1 VITYETFLAEVE
13 QQAQASREEAERAVR
28 ATLQTLAERISAG
41 QAEDLARQLP
51 PEVRPLLEGDGE
63 GEPFTLA
70 EFLRRVAEREG
81 ADLATAEQHAAA
93 VFAALGLAVTREE
106 LEDMSSELPKDFA
119 PLVDAAQAPP
129 PPREQPQ
136 PAVAAGEF
144 EGRVARHGGIDRD
157 AAHRATAAVLETLAE
172 RITHGEVEDVE
183 ARLPAELHPPLQ
195 RGDAL
200 SNGAARPLSLKQ
212 FVLRVAEREG
222 VTPDTAHEH
231 ARAVFLTL
239 REVVGEKEFSDVDAQ
254 LPDEYAALL
263 ARH

>member
-1 VITYETFLAEVE
+1 MITYQTFLAEVE
-13 QQAQASREEAERAVR
+13 QQAPASREEAERAVR
-28 ATLQTLAERISAG
+28 ATLQTLAERISTGEA
-41 QAEDLARQLP
+41 QDLARQLP
-51 PEVRPLLEGDGE
+51 PEVRPLLDGDGDA
-63 GEPFTLA
+63 EPFTLP

-81 ADLATAEQHAAA
+81 VDLPTAERHAAA
-93 VFAALGLAVTREE
+93 VFAALGLAVSREE
-106 LEDMSSELPKDFA
+106 LHDAFAQLSKDYA

-129 PPREQPQ
+129 PPLDPPQ
-136 PAVAAGEF
+136 PPVAADEF

-157 AAHRATAAVLETLAE
+157 AARRATAAVLETLGE

-183 ARLPAELHPPLQ
+183 ARLPPELRPPLE
-195 RGDAL
+195 RGDHL
-200 SNGAARPLSLKQ
+200 SHGAARPLSVKD

-254 LPDEYAALL
+254 LPDEYSALL